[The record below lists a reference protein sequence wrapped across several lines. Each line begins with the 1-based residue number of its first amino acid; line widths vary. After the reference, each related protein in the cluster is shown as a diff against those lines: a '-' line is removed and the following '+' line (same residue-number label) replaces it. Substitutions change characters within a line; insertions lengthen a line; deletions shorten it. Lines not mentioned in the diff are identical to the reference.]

1 MIKKSKTVSNTA
13 VNRMH
18 RATDFNLKS
27 TRTRWGSISI
37 PQPHSRSE
45 GEWGMARGK
54 GRNHPQ
60 LNNRSTAQGNQ
71 THWVNHE
78 KKTQKI

>member
-1 MIKKSKTVSNTA
+1 MVKKSKTVSNTA

-37 PQPHSRSE
+37 PQPHSRVRES
-45 GEWGMARGK
+45 GEWQE
-54 GRNHPQ
+54 GREGIIHN
-60 LNNRSTAQGNQ
+60 LTTAPLPKVTKLIG
-71 THWVNHE
+71 
-78 KKTQKI
+78 